1 MLSYERSI
9 ESIAAKLF
17 SINQSREYPELTL
30 TKATPDRIATS
41 LKLRIIEIILFK

>member
-1 MLSYERSI
+1 MR
-9 ESIAAKLF
+9 K
-17 SINQSREYPELTL
+17 EYPELTL